1 MALDK
6 PRSLIDA
13 GAVKGSVSDLNQ
25 RSRDIFR
32 AIVETYLETGSPVGS
47 RTLSKQGAITLSPA
61 SIRNVMADLT
71 DLGLLAAPHTSA
83 GRIPTETGLR
93 LFVDGL
99 LEIGDLTS
107 DEQRVIE
114 AEIASR
120 QDGRKFENVLEE
132 ASNLLSGLS
141 HCASLVVVPPEAET
155 AADEPLRHIE
165 FVHIGPGQA
174 LVVLVTESGRV
185 DNKLISIP
193 LGLPQSALRE
203 ASNFVNAHV
212 IGRSIRQARTAIAEE
227 IKRKQAELDTLTS
240 KVVDDGL
247 AQWAGDDRSNTPLSP
262 SQATLIVRGQAN
274 LLENVTALEDLERVR
289 QLFADLE
296 SEKGMLDILGLAQ
309 DADGVRIFIGSESQQ
324 FSLSGSSVIVSPY
337 RDKNQSIVGVIGVI
351 GPTRLNYGRIIP
363 MVDYTA
369 KLIGSLMR

>member
-1 MALDK
+1 LDK
-6 PRSLIDA
+6 TRSLIDA
-13 GAVKGSVSDLNQ
+13 GTQKGSISDLNQ
-25 RSRDIFR
+25 CRRDIFR
-32 AIVETYLETGSPVGS
+32 AIVETYLDTGSPVGS
-47 RTLSKQGAITLSPA
+47 RTLSKHGPIALSPA

-71 DLGLLAAPHTSA
+71 ELGLLAAPHTSA

-99 LEIGDLTS
+99 LELGDLSS
-107 DEQRVIE
+107 DEQKAIE

-120 QDGRKFENVLEE
+120 QDGRSFEGVLEE

-227 IKRKQAELDTLTS
+227 IKRKQAELDTLTT

-247 AQWAGDDRSNTPLSP
+247 AQWAGDDRANAPDPAQS
-262 SQATLIVRGQAN
+262 TLIVRGQAN

-309 DADGVRIFIGSESQQ
+309 DADGVRIFIGSETQH

>member
-1 MALDK
+1 MDK
-6 PRSLIDA
+6 TRSLIDA
-13 GAVKGSVSDLNQ
+13 GSPAGSISDLNQ

-32 AIVETYLETGSPVGS
+32 AIVETYLDTGSPVGS
-47 RTLSKQGAITLSPA
+47 RTLSKHGAITLSPA
-61 SIRNVMADLT
+61 SIRNVMADLEE
-71 DLGLLAAPHTSA
+71 LGLLAAPHTSA
-83 GRIPTETGLR
+83 GRIPTDIGLR

-99 LEIGDLTS
+99 LEVGDLTS
-107 DEQRVIE
+107 DEQKAIE
-114 AEIASR
+114 AEIATR
-120 QDGRKFENVLEE
+120 HGGRNLEGMLEE
-132 ASNLLSGLS
+132 ATNLLSGLS
-141 HCASLVVVPPEAET
+141 HCASLVLVPPEAET

-185 DNKLISIP
+185 DNKLITVP

-212 IGRSIRQARTAIAEE
+212 IGRSIRQARTAITQE
-227 IKRKQAELDTLTS
+227 IERKQAELDKLTA

-247 AQWAGDDRSNTPLSP
+247 AQWAGDEGSNTPPDLTAS
-262 SQATLIVRGQAN
+262 TLIVRGQAN
-274 LLENVTALEDLERVR
+274 LLENLTALEDLERVR

-296 SEKGMLDILGLAQ
+296 SQKGMLDILGLAQ
-309 DADGVRIFIGSESQQ
+309 DADGVRIFIGAESQL

-337 RDKNQSIVGVIGVI
+337 RDSSQSIVGVIGVI